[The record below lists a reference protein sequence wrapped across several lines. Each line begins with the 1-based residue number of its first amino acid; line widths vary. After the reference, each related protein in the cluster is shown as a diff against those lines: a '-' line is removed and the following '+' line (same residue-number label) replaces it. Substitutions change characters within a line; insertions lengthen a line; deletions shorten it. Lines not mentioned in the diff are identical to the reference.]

1 MPRLIPF
8 WRCFSLPSVTS
19 HLSSSANWSVKL
31 PGPETPIIQCLG
43 VSKSYGD
50 VRILE
55 DFNLEVAA
63 GEKVAIIGPSGSGKS
78 TILRLLM
85 GLETYQSGR
94 ILIAGKLLPRE
105 KFVAQGH
112 DVGLVF
118 QHFNLFPHMT
128 ALENVMEA
136 PVRVLKLSQAQ
147 ARQRARDLFAKVGLE
162 GHDDAYPAQLS
173 GGEQQ
178 RVAIAR
184 ALAMQ
189 PKVLLFDEVTSALDP
204 ELVGGVLTLLRRL
217 AAESGVTMLLVTQEM
232 TFARDVSDRVIFME
246 TGRIIEQGPPSLI
259 FNAPQ
264 NERTKIFLRQ
274 ILER

>member
-1 MPRLIPF
+1 
-8 WRCFSLPSVTS
+8 LPV
-19 HLSSSANWSVKL
+19 
-31 PGPETPIIQCLG
+31 PEGPIIQCFG
-43 VSKSYGD
+43 ISKSYGD

-55 DFNLEVAA
+55 DFDLEVSA

-85 GLETYQSGR
+85 GLEMYQSGR
-94 ILIAGKLLPRE
+94 IIISGKLLPSESEPSRRR
-105 KFVAQGH
+105 VAQGH
-112 DVGLVF
+112 DVGMVF

-128 ALENVMEA
+128 AMENVMEA
-136 PVRVLKLSQAQ
+136 PVRVLKLSQGE
-147 ARQRARDLFAKVGLE
+147 ARKRARDLFAKVGLE
-162 GHDDAYPAQLS
+162 GRDDAFPAQLS

-217 AAESGVTMLLVTQEM
+217 AAESGVTMLLVTHEM
-232 TFARDVSDRVIFME
+232 AFARDVSDRVIFME
-246 TGRIIEQGPPSLI
+246 KGRIIEQGPPSLI